1 MKELR
6 SVLLNKPPPTTLKK
20 LEEVMIPP
28 DGVKQKLDG
37 NVDSVP
43 SDERYELLDGQ
54 LTEEE
59 WDENENGTVAVSDD
73 EEDSTVSENN
83 VFTPEG
89 KSMPENESISV
100 DPELKADLNC
110 LSRIDLLLTQRRKVA
125 PSSIFSQS

>member
-6 SVLLNKPPPTTLKK
+6 SVLLNKLPPTTLKK

-73 EEDSTVSENN
+73 EEGITVSENN

>member
-73 EEDSTVSENN
+73 EEGITVSENN

>member
-73 EEDSTVSENN
+73 EEDITVSENN

>member
-6 SVLLNKPPPTTLKK
+6 SVLLNKPPPATLKK

-28 DGVKQKLDG
+28 NGVKQKLDG

-73 EEDSTVSENN
+73 EENITVSENN

-89 KSMPENESISV
+89 KSMPESESIFV